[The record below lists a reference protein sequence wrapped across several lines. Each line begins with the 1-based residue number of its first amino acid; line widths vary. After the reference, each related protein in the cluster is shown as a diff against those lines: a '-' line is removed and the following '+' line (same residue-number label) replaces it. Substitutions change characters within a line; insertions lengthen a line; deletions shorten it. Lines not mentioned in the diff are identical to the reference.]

1 MRKKPYLIAEACCN
15 HMGDME
21 LALKMI
27 REATK
32 CNIEAIKFQKRNPI
46 ECLTREQYYASH
58 PCPSNSFGSTYG
70 EHREFLEFTIDEH
83 KILQQE
89 CNKLG
94 ISYSSSVW
102 DLTSAKE
109 IVALNPS
116 YIKIPSA
123 CNDNL
128 EMLNWLC
135 KNYYGELHISLGMT
149 TRDEE
154 RKIFRTVN
162 ENHREKDLVFYSC
175 TSGYPVPNEDVCLL
189 EIKRLVKEYK
199 PYIKGIGFSGHQL
212 SKSIDIAA
220 YMLGADYIERHF
232 TLDRTLKGTDQAASL
247 ISDDFIFLDT
257 AFSDIAAALNYKEN
271 DILPIELP
279 QRRKMKGVGHESKN

>member
-15 HMGDME
+15 HTGSIDI
-21 LALKMI
+21 AIKMI
-27 REATK
+27 REAAK
-32 CNIEAIKFQKRNPI
+32 CNLKVIKFQKRNPI
-46 ECLTREQYYASH
+46 ECLTNEQYYAPH
-58 PCPSNSFGSTYG
+58 PCPSNSFGNTYG
-70 EHREFLEFTIDEH
+70 EHREFLEFTIEEH

-89 CNKLG
+89 CIKQG

-109 IVALNPS
+109 IALLNPV

-128 EMLNWLC
+128 EMLDWLC
-135 KNYYGELHISLGMT
+135 KNYSGDLHISLGMT

-154 RKIFRTVN
+154 KIIFKIVK
-162 ENHREKDLVFYSC
+162 ENHKEKNLVLYSC

-189 EIKRLVKEYK
+189 EIERLTKEYK

-247 ISDDFIFLDT
+247 ISDDFIWLDM
-257 AFSDIAAALNYKEN
+257 AFSDIAAALKYKEN
-271 DILPIELP
+271 ELLPIELP
-279 QRRKMKGVGHESKN
+279 QRRKMKGIIYES